1 MYFLGFSVA
10 NFVLL
15 VVGFQLLLLL
25 CVSDAQIVTE
35 VLFLARK
42 PEHQ

>member
-15 VVGFQLLLLL
+15 VVGSQLLLF
-25 CVSDAQIVTE
+25 VSDARIVTE